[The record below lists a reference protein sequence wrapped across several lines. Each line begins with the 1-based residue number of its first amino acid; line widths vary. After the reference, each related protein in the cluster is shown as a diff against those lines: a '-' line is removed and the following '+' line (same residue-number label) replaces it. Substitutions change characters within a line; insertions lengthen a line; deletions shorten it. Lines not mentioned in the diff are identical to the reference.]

1 MKVQKI
7 TPGMLLLILFL
18 AAAGCAP
25 LLASGETQ
33 PDPTQNA
40 DVQPVASPTP
50 PVAAEPPQAQPTRP
64 APTGLPAAEST
75 EPSPPQKTWP
85 ERCNT
90 MTEIAR
96 GLLAEEQNIPLDSIE
111 ALRCY
116 AVEWPDASL
125 GCPQPGQMYAQVI
138 TPGFQILLEAGGK
151 RYVVHTDTTQNAVVC
166 SLLRESEEFPDI
178 PVLPGED
185 IDDGIPWVPV
195 D

>member
-1 MKVQKI
+1 MKVQK
-7 TPGMLLLILFL
+7 TPPRMILLMLLL

-25 LLASGETQ
+25 ALASGDTS

-50 PVAAEPPQAQPTRP
+50 PVAAEPPQAQPTRSV
-64 APTGLPAAEST
+64 PTRLPAADST
-75 EPSPPQKTWP
+75 EPSPPPKTWP
-85 ERCNT
+85 ERCDT
-90 MTEIAR
+90 MAEIAR
-96 GLLAEEQNIPLDSIE
+96 DLLSKEQNLPQDSFE
-111 ALRCY
+111 VLRCY
-116 AVEWPDASL
+116 AVNWPDASL
-125 GCPQPGQMYAQVI
+125 GCPQPDLMYAQVI

-151 RYVVHTDTTQNAVVC
+151 RYVVHTDTNQNAVVC
-166 SLLRESEEFPDI
+166 SLLREGEEFPDI